1 MARQWICPA
10 SALAEEPEGY
20 RPTDILFCCKSV
32 IVFGRRLLNG
42 APSTEVF
49 DAKEG
54 DSRSRRTLIYYYIDE
69 KHMAEF
75 VQTGHAFDLD
85 TLVPTGQTYNRD

>member
-1 MARQWICPA
+1 MKELIVINARYIRVVSEIDGVP
-10 SALAEEPEGY
+10 G
-20 RPTDILFCCKSV
+20 
-32 IVFGRRLLNG
+32 
-42 APSTEVF
+42 TEVF

>member
-1 MARQWICPA
+1 MGISEAPISYEDLQ
-10 SALAEEPEGY
+10 EMY
-20 RPTDILFCCKSV
+20 
-32 IVFGRRLLNG
+32 RRLLNG
-42 APSTEVF
+42 APGTEVF